1 MCLGLFVETA
11 FHNPWPDLIQS
22 PVLTLNDFI
31 ALKSA
36 FWHEFRDCILYSAL
50 LEIKQHWHG
59 IENPPQHLIP
69 FSGTQYFG
77 GIWQVL
83 LLVVNRWEIPGK
95 TLRNT
100 FGQFWRNTFGQ
111 SDAARALE
119 TELSLNSKIL
129 SSHCWWENWDK
140 LTKFRIVPH
149 FTLIANFKFCK
160 FGYLHSISR
169 HKSVLESNYFD
180 HKFYDM
186 ETGNTN
192 GSEFKTPKIVTVLP
206 VKNDSAL
213 YGAVPRSVWRDPAS
227 KYFTAWRKRRYI

>member
-1 MCLGLFVETA
+1 ME
-11 FHNPWPDLIQS
+11 
-22 PVLTLNDFI
+22 
-31 ALKSA
+31 LK
-36 FWHEFRDCILYSAL
+36 
-50 LEIKQHWHG
+50 
-59 IENPPQHLIP
+59 NPPQHLIP
-69 FSGTQYFG
+69 FSGTQSFG
-77 GIWQVL
+77 GTWQVL
-83 LLVVNRWEIPGK
+83 LLVVNRWEILGK

-100 FGQFWRNTFGQ
+100 FGQFWRNTFRQ

-129 SSHCWWENWDK
+129 SSRCWWENWDK

-169 HKSVLESNYFD
+169 HKSVLESHYFD

-192 GSEFKTPKIVTVLP
+192 GSKFKTPKIVTVLP
-206 VKNDSAL
+206 VENDSAL

-227 KYFTAWRKRRYI
+227 KYFTAWRKRGYI